1 MGLLV
6 KSTEET
12 KIIIAG
18 TTTEISEVYCRIEFM
33 CRLRG
38 KSLEITSS
46 NYKSKEAFKEGIN
59 EISTNVPNLCF
70 TVELQEG
77 ETQSIETALA
87 YTQIVLEQAGYEV
100 TNLIFV

>member
-6 KSTEET
+6 KPTEET

-18 TTTEISEVYCRIEFM
+18 TTTEISEVYCRVEFM
-33 CRLRG
+33 SRLRG

-46 NYKSKEAFKEGIN
+46 NYASKIDFKEDMN
-59 EISTNVPNLCF
+59 AISTNVPNLCF

-77 ETQSIETALA
+77 ENQTVETALA
-87 YTQIVLEQAGYEV
+87 YTKVALEQAGYEV
-100 TNLIFV
+100 VNLLK

>member
-6 KSTEET
+6 KSTET
-12 KIIIAG
+12 SKIIIAG
-18 TTTEISEVYCRIEFM
+18 TDTEISEVYCRIEFI

-46 NYKSKEAFKEGIN
+46 NYKSKEAFIEGVN
-59 EISTNVPNLCF
+59 TISTNVPNLCF

-77 ETQSIETALA
+77 ETQSIETALY
-87 YTQIVLEQAGYEV
+87 YTKVALEQLGYEV
-100 TNLIFV
+100 VNLLV